1 MIEKFPFMLRFS
13 KHSESFFNSL
23 LNSEPR
29 KASVHL
35 VMHYSTVSKLL
46 ATQDSRPYLLSD
58 RCFAKGSIVF
68 FRG

>member
-1 MIEKFPFMLRFS
+1 MGSSQKTAVQRSRIPT
-13 KHSESFFNSL
+13 

-58 RCFAKGSIVF
+58 PL
-68 FRG
+68 FR